1 GARTGL
7 LPVRP
12 RAAPARRRPHAE
24 DLPARRPRAREDR
37 ARRPRD
43 EPPRFPARWRFC
55 RGAAAHP
62 HAEAALPHQMKP
74 TRAVFGFHAVL
85 ARLRADAASV
95 VELYLDENRK
105 DARAKDLA
113 LAAERAGVALMRV
126 PTKRLDG
133 FYGGGRHQGVVAM
146 VFDKP
151 SRESL
156 EDLLDSLK
164 EPPLLL
170 VLDGV
175 TDPHNLGACLRVA
188 DAAGAHAVIAPK
200 DRAAGIGATVSKV
213 ASGAAESVPYYMVTN
228 LARTLDDLKERSIW
242 IVGADE
248 HAEKSLY
255 ESDLPDAVAWVLG
268 AEGEGMRRLTRERC
282 DLLVRIPMR
291 GSVASLNVSV
301 ASGVGLVGR
310 RRRRSSKVG

>member
-1 GARTGL
+1 
-7 LPVRP
+7 
-12 RAAPARRRPHAE
+12 
-24 DLPARRPRAREDR
+24 
-37 ARRPRD
+37 
-43 EPPRFPARWRFC
+43 
-55 RGAAAHP
+55 
-62 HAEAALPHQMKP
+62 MKP

-85 ARLRADAASV
+85 ARLRADASSV

-113 LAAERAGVALMRV
+113 FAAERAGVALMRV

-133 FYGGGRHQGVVAM
+133 FYGGGRHQGVVAL
-146 VFDKP
+146 VFEKP

-164 EPPLLL
+164 DPPLLL

-200 DRAAGIGATVSKV
+200 DRAAGISAAVSKV
-213 ASGAAESVPYYMVTN
+213 ASGAAESIPYYMVTN

-242 IVGADE
+242 VVGADE
-248 HAEKSLY
+248 RADKTIY
-255 ESDLPDAVAWVLG
+255 ESELPASIAWVVG

-282 DLLVRIPMR
+282 DLLARIPMQ

-301 ASGVGLVGR
+301 ASGVCLFESR
-310 RRRRSSKVG
+310 RRRAAGG

>member
-1 GARTGL
+1 
-7 LPVRP
+7 
-12 RAAPARRRPHAE
+12 
-24 DLPARRPRAREDR
+24 
-37 ARRPRD
+37 
-43 EPPRFPARWRFC
+43 
-55 RGAAAHP
+55 
-62 HAEAALPHQMKP
+62 MKP

-85 ARLRADAASV
+85 ARLRADASSV

-113 LAAERAGVALMRV
+113 LTAERAGVALMRV

-133 FYGGGRHQGVVAM
+133 FYGGGRHQGVVAL

-151 SRESL
+151 AREGL
-156 EDLLDSLK
+156 EDLLDLLK
-164 EPPLLL
+164 DPPLLL

-213 ASGAAESVPYYMVTN
+213 ASGAAESIPYYMVTN

-248 HAEKSLY
+248 HAEKTIY
-255 ESDLPDAVAWVLG
+255 ESVLPASIAWVVG

-282 DLLVRIPMR
+282 DLLARIPMH

-301 ASGVGLVGR
+301 ASGVCLFESR
-310 RRRRSSKVG
+310 RRRAGGG